1 MWVGL
6 INWTYTLDE
15 FGWPILVGECLW
27 KPVGPMSFGFS
38 GVVAP
43 VLKCNV
49 NGLGCKTQ
57 HCRPGVLYGHCRA
70 GYLRSARKICH
81 FTTFTSRWFSPRVE
95 KKPTWFDSTKK
106 HQLVQ
111 LLQFQIFCCYSD
123 WMNPCSLGFS
133 AVQQRFLPGPVMW
146 AMPLAMSWRN
156 ASQRRRLQRDHVAW
170 DGNSGSNPTSMRQH
184 PWYNI
189 Y

>member
-1 MWVGL
+1 MTLSPDASYLMSGGMGALGLVTAQALAEEGAKSLLLMSRRGGFQSWRAEKVCLFRMCGPRIGILWTCCFQRFLLEISEMELPCELDLLTGL
-6 INWTYTLDE
+6 IPLTNLASPFWL
-15 FGWPILVGECLW
+15 GLR

-81 FTTFTSRWFSPRVE
+81 FTTFT
-95 KKPTWFDSTKK
+95 
-106 HQLVQ
+106 L
-111 LLQFQIFCCYSD
+111 
-123 WMNPCSLGFS
+123 
-133 AVQQRFLPGPVMW
+133 
-146 AMPLAMSWRN
+146 
-156 ASQRRRLQRDHVAW
+156 
-170 DGNSGSNPTSMRQH
+170 
-184 PWYNI
+184 
-189 Y
+189 